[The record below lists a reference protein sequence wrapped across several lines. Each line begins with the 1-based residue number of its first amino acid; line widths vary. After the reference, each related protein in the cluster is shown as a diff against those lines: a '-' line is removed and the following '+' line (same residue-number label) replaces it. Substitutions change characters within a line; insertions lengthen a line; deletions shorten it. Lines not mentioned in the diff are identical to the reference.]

1 MSLKAKI
8 SADYIKAFKEK
19 NALGKSLLGTI
30 KGEIQTIEKNQVVEN
45 LSDEEVTKILNKFA
59 KNLRETMNIICDNPT
74 NVTILTQPM
83 IQKYTQ
89 AKDELNLVESYLPKN
104 LSAEEIQS
112 KIDGLV
118 ASGVKNMGQLMKEFA
133 NLPADKKLVS
143 ELVKKALV

>member
-59 KNLRETMNIICDNPT
+59 KNLRENIK
-74 NVTILTQPM
+74 L
-83 IQKYTQ
+83 
-89 AKDELNLVESYLPKN
+89 ASDEKSKAELIVIESYLPKN